1 MKGGQLDVNLATPH
15 LLSAVP
21 LAPAERFKKNSLYV
35 TISHL
40 RKLLYHRRLDHR
52 FAAQCF
58 LSNFQFTAPDA
69 TRRDSFVVSGHAV

>member
-1 MKGGQLDVNLATPH
+1 MSTWLH
-15 LLSAVP
+15 RIYYLLYLLHP
-21 LAPAERFKKNSLYV
+21 PRDLKKFSIALYV
-35 TISHL
+35 TTSHL
-40 RKLLYHRRLDHR
+40 SKLLYHRRSDHR